1 MPVESVA
8 VYISNTFIF
17 AIFVLVSIIF
27 FLLLFLISAWLRK
40 RVLNR
45 NRKIP
50 YRVTDEPEGGKSFTV
65 IDPFKKRNT
74 LLLGMTFIIIF
85 LCVVLLMASFY
96 FSLNVGLGITV
107 FIIALIILAI
117 ITVLI
122 YIFRSGV
129 FSK

>member
-8 VYISNTFIF
+8 AYINSTITLVMFI
-17 AIFVLVSIIF
+17 LVGAIIF
-27 FLLLFLISAWLRK
+27 IILFLISSGLRK
-40 RVLNR
+40 RAVNR
-45 NRKIP
+45 NP
-50 YRVTDEPEGGKSFTV
+50 ETSYRETDDPGGGKSFTG

-74 LLLGMTFIIIF
+74 AILGMAFALAF
-85 LCVVLLMASFY
+85 LCVILLLASFY
-96 FSLNVGLGITV
+96 FSHNTGMGLMV
-107 FIIALIILAI
+107 FIIAFIILAI